1 MPPPSTTLMGS
12 VSPCRK
18 TYNNYQV
25 IDTYP
30 WLSIAVDSFA
40 ASHTHRWPSRMEGG
54 FDERSFLS
62 ILGVNVM
69 QAINGLLTPRQAL
82 ENAQATFCK

>member
-1 MPPPSTTLMGS
+1 MGS

-18 TYNNYQV
+18 TYDNYSV

-30 WLSIAVDSFA
+30 WLSMAVDSFA
-40 ASHTHRWPSRMEGG
+40 ASHTHRWPRKMEGS

-82 ENAQATFCK
+82 EIAQATYCK